1 MKSQVNIPDTNIK
14 STSDLAAVATELTD
28 EDVMRIGQIVGQIQR
43 RYISRAN
50 TPKNLEEMRDEYLT
64 RLAEEVNVLATVD
77 PSPCFY
83 GEPPVLEIIG
93 KISVSPDGF
102 DHEKKQY
109 EVLKAN
115 ELGEDYRGQKESYK
129 KRRLQK

>member
-1 MKSQVNIPDTNIK
+1 LKSQVNIPDTNIK